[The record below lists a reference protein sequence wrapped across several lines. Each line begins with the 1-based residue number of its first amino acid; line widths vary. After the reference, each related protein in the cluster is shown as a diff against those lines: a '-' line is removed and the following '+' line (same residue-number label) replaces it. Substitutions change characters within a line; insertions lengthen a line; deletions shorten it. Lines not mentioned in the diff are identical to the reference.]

1 MALFRSTSRLPFE
14 LRALAAKRSDVLAA
28 MERIFAEEIA
38 RVTTRLASI
47 AGARTGSVGFPQRF
61 GSSLNVHV
69 HFHSLAIDGV
79 FEKTAMGVRFHDAPP
94 PSKDDVSEV
103 ANGVHGPARGF
114 DSSAEDPA
122 CEIPWRVR
130 ASARRARARIARARV
145 AVRSAGALSEVA
157 RACRAHGAS

>member
-1 MALFRSTSRLPFE
+1 MSLPFE

-69 HFHSLAIDGV
+69 HFHTLAIDGV
-79 FEKTAMGVRFHDAPP
+79 FEKTAAGNRRRFREDRHGRALPRCAAAFKRATLLRGVR
-94 PSKDDVSEV
+94 
-103 ANGVHGPARGF
+103 
-114 DSSAEDPA
+114 
-122 CEIPWRVR
+122 RVR
-130 ASARRARARIARARV
+130 RALRGAH
-145 AVRSAGALSEVA
+145 RSG
-157 RACRAHGAS
+157 